1 MSTSIDWTELIKD
14 RKGVITK
21 DNQACGNIIGEDDQ
35 NIIIEDGAVRQHFYR
50 VPKSAAGAYNGAEL
64 TLNISYDELK
74 TYEDKDEGKGIVES
88 IKDKTRSI
96 KEKTVDKVGD
106 DDDYDA
112 DDDEDKDEGKG
123 IVESIKDKTRSI
135 KEKTVDKVG
144 DDDDY
149 DADDDEDKDEGKGIV
164 ESIKDKTRSIKEKT
178 IDKVG
183 GDDDHDDDD
192 YKEHITEKRF
202 DQDTQTSTDTNNL
215 YRGNQEKELNRNI
228 DSGEKSDE
236 TSTNVGS
243 SFTCD
248 KCNTKFTS
256 RQELKE
262 HFSSQH

>member
-14 RKGVITK
+14 RKGVLTK

-50 VPKSAAGAYNGAEL
+50 LPKSAAGAYNGAEL

-74 TYEDKDEGKGIVES
+74 TYEDKDEGKGILES
-88 IKDKTRSI
+88 IKDKTRSV
-96 KEKTVDKVGD
+96 KGKTVDKVDDDDD
-106 DDDYDA
+106 DDDY

-123 IVESIKDKTRSI
+123 IVESIKDKTRSL
-135 KEKTVDKVG
+135 KQ
-144 DDDDY
+144 
-149 DADDDEDKDEGKGIV
+149 
-164 ESIKDKTRSIKEKT
+164 KT
-178 IDKVG
+178 IDKVD
-183 GDDDHDDDD
+183 DDDHDDDD

-228 DSGEKSDE
+228 DSGDKSDE
-236 TSTNVGS
+236 NSTNVDS
-243 SFTCD
+243 SFTCE
-248 KCNTKFTS
+248 KCNTKFTT

>member
-74 TYEDKDEGKGIVES
+74 TYEDKDEGKGILES
-88 IKDKTRSI
+88 IKDKTRSV
-96 KEKTVDKVGD
+96 KGKTVDKVDDD
-106 DDDYDA
+106 DDDY

-123 IVESIKDKTRSI
+123 IVESIKDKTRSL
-135 KEKTVDKVG
+135 
-144 DDDDY
+144 
-149 DADDDEDKDEGKGIV
+149 
-164 ESIKDKTRSIKEKT
+164 KEKT

-183 GDDDHDDDD
+183 DDDDHDDDD

-202 DQDTQTSTDTNNL
+202 NRDTHISTDTNTL

>member
-35 NIIIEDGAVRQHFYR
+35 NIVIEDGAVRQHFYR

-74 TYEDKDEGKGIVES
+74 TYEDKDEGKGILES
-88 IKDKTRSI
+88 IKDKTRSV
-96 KEKTVDKVGD
+96 KGKTVDKVDDDDHDDYD
-106 DDDYDA
+106 DDDYE
-112 DDDEDKDEGKG
+112 EDKDEGKG
-123 IVESIKDKTRSI
+123 IVESIKDKTRSL
-135 KEKTVDKVG
+135 KQKTVDKV
-144 DDDDY
+144 D
-149 DADDDEDKDEGKGIV
+149 
-164 ESIKDKTRSIKEKT
+164 
-178 IDKVG
+178 
-183 GDDDHDDDD
+183 DDDHDDDD

-215 YRGNQEKELNRNI
+215 YRGNQEKELNRNV

-236 TSTNVGS
+236 SSTNVGS

>member
-14 RKGVITK
+14 RKGVMTK
-21 DNQACGNIIGEDDQ
+21 DNQACGNIIGEDEE
-35 NIIIEDGAVRQHFYR
+35 NIIIEEGAVRQHFYR

-64 TLNISYDELK
+64 TLNLSFDELK

-88 IKDKTRSI
+88 IKDKTRSV
-96 KEKTVDKVGD
+96 KEKTVDTADDDD
-106 DDDYDA
+106 DDDY
-112 DDDEDKDEGKG
+112 DDEDKDEGKG
-123 IVESIKDKTRSI
+123 IVESIKDKTRSL
-135 KEKTVDKVG
+135 KQ
-144 DDDDY
+144 
-149 DADDDEDKDEGKGIV
+149 
-164 ESIKDKTRSIKEKT
+164 KT
-178 IDKVG
+178 IDKVDD
-183 GDDDHDDDD
+183 DDDHDHDD

-215 YRGNQEKELNRNI
+215 YRGNQQEKELNRNI

-236 TSTNVGS
+236 SSTNVGS

>member
-74 TYEDKDEGKGIVES
+74 TYEDKDEGKGILES
-88 IKDKTRSI
+88 IKDKTRSV
-96 KEKTVDKVGD
+96 KGKTIDKVDDDD
-106 DDDYDA
+106 DDDYDY

-123 IVESIKDKTRSI
+123 IVESIKDK
-135 KEKTVDKVG
+135 
-144 DDDDY
+144 
-149 DADDDEDKDEGKGIV
+149 A
-164 ESIKDKTRSIKEKT
+164 RSIKEKT

-183 GDDDHDDDD
+183 DDDDHDDDD

-202 DQDTQTSTDTNNL
+202 NRDTHISTDTNTL
-215 YRGNQEKELNRNI
+215 YGGNQEKELNRNI
-228 DSGEKSDE
+228 D
-236 TSTNVGS
+236 
-243 SFTCD
+243 
-248 KCNTKFTS
+248 
-256 RQELKE
+256 
-262 HFSSQH
+262 

>member
-50 VPKSAAGAYNGAEL
+50 VPKSATGAYNGAEL

-88 IKDKTRSI
+88 IKDKTRSL
-96 KEKTVDKVGD
+96 KGKTIDKVD
-106 DDDYDA
+106 DDDY

-123 IVESIKDKTRSI
+123 IVESIKDKTRSL
-135 KEKTVDKVG
+135 KQ
-144 DDDDY
+144 
-149 DADDDEDKDEGKGIV
+149 
-164 ESIKDKTRSIKEKT
+164 KT
-178 IDKVG
+178 IDKVD
-183 GDDDHDDDD
+183 DDDHDDDD

-202 DQDTQTSTDTNNL
+202 DQDTQTLTDTNNL

-236 TSTNVGS
+236 SSTNVGS

>member
-35 NIIIEDGAVRQHFYR
+35 NIVIEDGAVRQHFYR

-74 TYEDKDEGKGIVES
+74 TYEDKDEGKGILES
-88 IKDKTRSI
+88 IKDKTRSV
-96 KEKTVDKVGD
+96 KGKTVDKVDDDDHDDYD
-106 DDDYDA
+106 DDDY
-112 DDDEDKDEGKG
+112 EDKDEGKG
-123 IVESIKDKTRSI
+123 IVESIKDKTRSL
-135 KEKTVDKVG
+135 KQ
-144 DDDDY
+144 
-149 DADDDEDKDEGKGIV
+149 
-164 ESIKDKTRSIKEKT
+164 KT
-178 IDKVG
+178 IDKVD
-183 GDDDHDDDD
+183 DDDHDDDD

-215 YRGNQEKELNRNI
+215 YRGNKEKELNRNI
-228 DSGEKSDE
+228 DTGEKSDE
-236 TSTNVGS
+236 SSTNVDS

>member
-14 RKGVITK
+14 RKGVMTK
-21 DNQACGNIIGEDDQ
+21 DNQACGNIIGEDEE
-35 NIIIEDGAVRQHFYR
+35 NIIIEEGAVRQHFYR

-64 TLNISYDELK
+64 TLNLSFDELK

-88 IKDKTRSI
+88 IKDKTRSV
-96 KEKTVDKVGD
+96 KEKTVDTADDD
-106 DDDYDA
+106 DDDY
-112 DDDEDKDEGKG
+112 
-123 IVESIKDKTRSI
+123 
-135 KEKTVDKVG
+135 
-144 DDDDY
+144 
-149 DADDDEDKDEGKGIV
+149 
-164 ESIKDKTRSIKEKT
+164 
-178 IDKVG
+178 
-183 GDDDHDDDD
+183 DDDD

-215 YRGNQEKELNRNI
+215 YRGNQQEKELNRNI

-236 TSTNVGS
+236 SSTNVGS

>member
-74 TYEDKDEGKGIVES
+74 TYEDKDEGKGILES
-88 IKDKTRSI
+88 IKDKTRSV
-96 KEKTVDKVGD
+96 KGKTVNKVDDDDD
-106 DDDYDA
+106 DDDY

-123 IVESIKDKTRSI
+123 IVESIKDKTRSL
-135 KEKTVDKVG
+135 KQ
-144 DDDDY
+144 
-149 DADDDEDKDEGKGIV
+149 
-164 ESIKDKTRSIKEKT
+164 KT
-178 IDKVG
+178 IDKVDD
-183 GDDDHDDDD
+183 DDDHDDDD

-228 DSGEKSDE
+228 DRGEKSDE
-236 TSTNVGS
+236 SSTNIGS

>member
-1 MSTSIDWTELIKD
+1 MSTSINWTELIKD

-21 DNQACGNIIGEDDQ
+21 DNQSCGNIIGEDDE

-88 IKDKTRSI
+88 IKDKTRSV
-96 KEKTVDKVGD
+96 KGKTVDKVDDDD
-106 DDDYDA
+106 DDDYD

-135 KEKTVDKVG
+135 KQKTIGKVDG
-144 DDDDY
+144 DDDDDY
-149 DADDDEDKDEGKGIV
+149 DDDE
-164 ESIKDKTRSIKEKT
+164 
-178 IDKVG
+178 
-183 GDDDHDDDD
+183 
-192 YKEHITEKRF
+192 EHITEKRF

-228 DSGEKSDE
+228 DRGEKSDE
-236 TSTNVGS
+236 SSTNVGS

>member
-88 IKDKTRSI
+88 IKDKTRSV
-96 KEKTVDKVGD
+96 KGKTVDKVD
-106 DDDYDA
+106 DDDY
-112 DDDEDKDEGKG
+112 
-123 IVESIKDKTRSI
+123 
-135 KEKTVDKVG
+135 
-144 DDDDY
+144 
-149 DADDDEDKDEGKGIV
+149 
-164 ESIKDKTRSIKEKT
+164 
-178 IDKVG
+178 
-183 GDDDHDDDD
+183 DHDDDD

-202 DQDTQTSTDTNNL
+202 DRDTTYISTDTNNL

>member
-74 TYEDKDEGKGIVES
+74 TYEDKDEGKGILES
-88 IKDKTRSI
+88 IKDKTRSV
-96 KEKTVDKVGD
+96 KGKTVDKVDDD
-106 DDDYDA
+106 DDDYDDDY

-123 IVESIKDKTRSI
+123 IVESIKDKTRSL
-135 KEKTVDKVG
+135 
-144 DDDDY
+144 
-149 DADDDEDKDEGKGIV
+149 
-164 ESIKDKTRSIKEKT
+164 KEKT

-183 GDDDHDDDD
+183 DDDDHDDDD

-202 DQDTQTSTDTNNL
+202 NRDTHISTDTNTL
-215 YRGNQEKELNRNI
+215 YGGNQEKELNRNI

>member
-1 MSTSIDWTELIKD
+1 MSTSINWTELIKD

-74 TYEDKDEGKGIVES
+74 TYEDKDEGKGILES
-88 IKDKTRSI
+88 IKDKTRSV
-96 KEKTVDKVGD
+96 KGKTVDKVD
-106 DDDYDA
+106 DDDHDDDYD
-112 DDDEDKDEGKG
+112 DDYEDKDEGKG
-123 IVESIKDKTRSI
+123 IVESIKDKTRSL
-135 KEKTVDKVG
+135 KQ
-144 DDDDY
+144 
-149 DADDDEDKDEGKGIV
+149 
-164 ESIKDKTRSIKEKT
+164 KT
-178 IDKVG
+178 IDKVD
-183 GDDDHDDDD
+183 DDDHDDDD

-228 DSGEKSDE
+228 DTGEKSDE
-236 TSTNVGS
+236 SSTNVDS

>member
-14 RKGVITK
+14 RKGVMTK
-21 DNQACGNIIGEDDQ
+21 DNQACGNIIGEDEE
-35 NIIIEDGAVRQHFYR
+35 NIIIEEGAVRQHFYR

-64 TLNISYDELK
+64 TLNLSFDELK

-88 IKDKTRSI
+88 IKDKTRSL
-96 KEKTVDKVGD
+96 KQ
-106 DDDYDA
+106 
-112 DDDEDKDEGKG
+112 
-123 IVESIKDKTRSI
+123 
-135 KEKTVDKVG
+135 
-144 DDDDY
+144 
-149 DADDDEDKDEGKGIV
+149 
-164 ESIKDKTRSIKEKT
+164 KT
-178 IDKVG
+178 IDKVDD
-183 GDDDHDDDD
+183 DDDHDHDD

-215 YRGNQEKELNRNI
+215 YIGNQQEKELNRNI

-236 TSTNVGS
+236 SSTNVGS

>member
-14 RKGVITK
+14 RKGVMTK
-21 DNQACGNIIGEDDQ
+21 DNQACGNIIGEDEE
-35 NIIIEDGAVRQHFYR
+35 NIIIEEGAVRQHFYR

-64 TLNISYDELK
+64 TLNLSFDELK

-88 IKDKTRSI
+88 IKDKTRAI
-96 KEKTVDKVGD
+96 KQ
-106 DDDYDA
+106 
-112 DDDEDKDEGKG
+112 
-123 IVESIKDKTRSI
+123 
-135 KEKTVDKVG
+135 
-144 DDDDY
+144 
-149 DADDDEDKDEGKGIV
+149 
-164 ESIKDKTRSIKEKT
+164 KT
-178 IDKVG
+178 IDKVDDD
-183 GDDDHDDDD
+183 DDDHDHDD

-215 YRGNQEKELNRNI
+215 YRGNQQEKELNRNI

-236 TSTNVGS
+236 SSTNVGS

>member
-1 MSTSIDWTELIKD
+1 MSTSINWTELIKD

-21 DNQACGNIIGEDDQ
+21 DNQSCGNIIGEDDE
-35 NIIIEDGAVRQHFYR
+35 NIIIEDGAVRQHFYT

-64 TLNISYDELK
+64 TLNNSYDELK
-74 TYEDKDEGKGIVES
+74 TYEDKDEGKGILESIKDKTRSVKGKTVDKVDDDDHDDYDDDEYEDKDEGKGIVES
-88 IKDKTRSI
+88 IKDKTRSL
-96 KEKTVDKVGD
+96 KQ
-106 DDDYDA
+106 
-112 DDDEDKDEGKG
+112 
-123 IVESIKDKTRSI
+123 
-135 KEKTVDKVG
+135 
-144 DDDDY
+144 
-149 DADDDEDKDEGKGIV
+149 
-164 ESIKDKTRSIKEKT
+164 KT
-178 IDKVG
+178 IDKVD
-183 GDDDHDDDD
+183 DDDHDDDD

-228 DSGEKSDE
+228 DRGEKSDE
-236 TSTNVGS
+236 SSTNVGS